1 MSLKATLITAHDT
14 EDNWNQA
21 ALAGFVPA
29 AGQQIIY
36 ESDESHPYIRLK
48 IGDGK
53 TNIKNLPFFIEQPA
67 EDSATKVVQATIGEP
82 NENGFIV
89 LDGGKI

>member
-29 AGQQIIY
+29 VGQQIIY
-36 ESDESHPYIRLK
+36 EPDENHPYLRLK
-48 IGDGK
+48 VGDGK
-53 TNIKNLPFFIEQPA
+53 TNIKNLSFFIEEPV
-67 EDSATKVVQATIGEP
+67 EDSATRIVQTTIGQP
-82 NENGFIV
+82 NKDGFIV
-89 LDGGKI
+89 LDGGKV